1 MEKIRVAIV
10 GYGNIGKYALRAVE
24 MASDEV
30 CAGIVRRGGSAGGY
44 RELDRYAVVSD
55 IRQLENVDV
64 AIVAAPS
71 RHVGEVVKTCLEA
84 GVSTVDSFDIH
95 TGIAALRTE
104 LDEVARRNGVASVVS
119 AGWDPGSDSVVRALL
134 AALAPE
140 GETFTNFG
148 PGRSMGHTVA
158 AKAVPGVRDAVS
170 ITVPEGKGVHR
181 REVYVVLD
189 DGAEG
194 DKVAAAIKADPYFAS
209 DHTEVR
215 VVDDVAAFDTESH
228 GVNLVREGAAG
239 YRFSFDMRINNPA
252 LTGQILACAARA
264 ATRQRPGC
272 YTLIEIPPVDLLP
285 GDREDIIRKLV

>member
-10 GYGNIGKYALRAVE
+10 GYGNIGRYALRAVE

-215 VVDDVAAFDTESH
+215 VVDDIAAFDTESH